1 MTSIR
6 LIVEGTSA
14 RAEVT
19 GELIA
24 GMVGIPVTIECD
36 STWNG
41 LSRDLV
47 CRSGEGSGELS
58 ACTRMIPNV
67 ANTATVAHEVMV
79 GGRPLYLGLEGYN
92 GDGTV
97 VYPTK
102 WADCGMILDG
112 ADASA
117 DPAMDPAIP
126 AWRRVQTIL
135 DQVPEAIRAALVQ
148 AKESGEF
155 NGRDGVDGKDG
166 TNGRDGVDGKD
177 GINGRDGVD
186 GKDGTN
192 GRDGVDGK
200 DGTNGRDG
208 VDGKDGTNGRDGV
221 DGKDGTN
228 GRDGYTPVKYV
239 DYWTEVDQEE
249 IVQQAVSLIKLQ
261 FPIVG
266 RVGDNM
272 DIILNGAL
280 ACGTYTLKYE
290 DAEGNV
296 TEIGTLV
303 HDPDAPDYT
312 NWIPL
317 ATDVNGNVLN
327 GTGYQVQA
335 RLSTSSGTTSSVTN
349 PNAVNA
355 VFATGFI
362 PVKKGD
368 VIRLENCW
376 MDTVSLDDS
385 SSPYG
390 HRTWALFIAFYDG
403 LNNTMKRNEAWTT
416 LANSTAVTPVV
427 DSDGKVRQFT
437 VNVSNPYMRLN
448 LGSADPSGAILTI
461 NEPIE

>member
-155 NGRDGVDGKDG
+155 
-166 TNGRDGVDGKD
+166 
-177 GINGRDGVD
+177 
-186 GKDGTN
+186 N

-390 HRTWALFIAFYDG
+390 HRTWALFIAFYDD